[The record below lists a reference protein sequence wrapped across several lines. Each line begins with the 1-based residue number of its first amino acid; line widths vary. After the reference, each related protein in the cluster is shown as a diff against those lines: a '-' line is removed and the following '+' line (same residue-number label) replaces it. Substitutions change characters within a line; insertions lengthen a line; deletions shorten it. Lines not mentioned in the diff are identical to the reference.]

1 MPKWGPKKQIT
12 MSDPFVHDDDL
23 VVAALRQNWD
33 HARHVEQ
40 QRLSVLAIYVA
51 LAVALGF
58 VSVHPGDPYLRL
70 GATFVALCQT
80 LIVWGIT
87 RKLGQAFAN
96 QVWHADRCARHLA
109 IQSLDEQNQYIAL
122 HGYLGFPRKPPGIAG
137 VLLTVRLMFNVL
149 YGTAAVAWL
158 ILFVYLAFRQ
168 FMPAPVL

>member
-1 MPKWGPKKQIT
+1 MTTISSLRRCARIGT
-12 MSDPFVHDDDL
+12 M
-23 VVAALRQNWD
+23 
-33 HARHVEQ
+33 HVT
-40 QRLSVLAIYVA
+40 LSSSGFPCSQFTWRWPWLS
-51 LAVALGF
+51 GF